1 MLFLRKFILFFLVV
15 GIEQT
20 YAQDTSYNEL
30 TTIVVS
36 ANKFKEKRIVTPI
49 AITVQIGRAHV

>member
-15 GIEQT
+15 VIEQT

-49 AITVQIGRAHV
+49 AITVLSPKNY